1 VNRRRPGAARP
12 SLVRLG
18 LGSAAVVVG
27 ALGLAAPAAAK
38 SAPAARTAPE
48 AAAYLQELEAR
59 GLVDKTVVTPA
70 MLASEVRKA
79 DDELVAGQAALAAAR
94 LYAVVEG
101 PRYQD
106 FSDSSDFQDA
116 EYRLGLALARGG
128 STTTARRYLGRSL
141 GRGAQSPYYHAAL
154 RAYVDVCL
162 DEHIAAACAQEITQL
177 GAEDVNQ
184 ELAYLQGRA
193 LYDAGKFERA
203 EQELQTV
210 SAHSRFY
217 SSALYLRGVM
227 RVKRSDL
234 RGAQDAFC
242 AIADVKKGDTIRFYI
257 DGRYYA
263 LRDLARL
270 ALGRIA
276 HEEGRDDDAFYH
288 YFLIPSD
295 SKKLPDALFEA
306 AWSSLSRKEY
316 DLGARLADEF
326 MKQYGTSPRASEAR
340 LLRATLQVKTC
351 RFADAEKGF
360 DSVLAEYEPLTRY
373 VDRALVDPATRRTL
387 AERLL
392 GADEMHPVATNDIDG
407 LIASMLE
414 VDARFFRL
422 HAIARGLTH
431 EASDVDHVE
440 ADWQKLERR
449 VAESGAGK
457 TTAARRGDNYVQPV
471 TGGPVDAAALL
482 EKVNAL
488 GDEIARARA
497 AARKSDE
504 AKTALAALESRRIQ
518 LAGTLER
525 VLEVGSGGG
534 ERSGLVALVHADVA
548 AANGLRARAA
558 SLAWHV
564 DAASSELI
572 RQSLVELRGRLEGML
587 RQARLGKIDAV
598 IGQKRKLEKQIED
611 LAAGRF
617 PAEMFGKLHIEGLIG
632 DDEEYWPPEN
642 ERWADEYEN
651 YK

>member
-1 VNRRRPGAARP
+1 MSVRRRQR
-12 SLVRLG
+12 RLG
-18 LGSAAVVVG
+18 RVAVVG
-27 ALGLAAPAAAK
+27 ALGLAVPAVAAPAGQK
-38 SAPAARTAPE
+38 SAPE
-48 AAAYLQELEAR
+48 AAAYLQEMETR

-70 MLASEVRKA
+70 MLATEVRRA
-79 DDELVAGQAALAAAR
+79 DDELVAGQPEAAAAR

-116 EYRLGLALARGG
+116 EYRLGLALAHGG

-141 GRGAQSPYYHAAL
+141 ARGAKSPYYHAAL

-234 RGAQDAFC
+234 RGAEDAFC
-242 AIADVKKGDTIRFYI
+242 AIADVRKGDTIRFYI

-306 AWSSLSRKEY
+306 AWASLSRKEY
-316 DLGARLADEF
+316 DLGARLIDEF
-326 MKQYGTSPRASEAR
+326 MKQYGTSSRASEAR

-351 RFADAEKGF
+351 RFVDAEKGF
-360 DSVLAEYEPLTRY
+360 DAVLAEYEPLTRY
-373 VDRALVDPATRRTL
+373 VDRALGDAATRRTL

-392 GADEMHPVATNDIDG
+392 AADELHPVATNDIDG
-407 LIASMLE
+407 QIASMLE

-431 EASDVDHVE
+431 GAADVDHVE
-440 ADWQKLERR
+440 GDWKRLAER
-449 VAESGAGK
+449 VAESGAK
-457 TTAARRGDNYVQPV
+457 AATNHVQPV

-482 EKVNAL
+482 AKVNAL
-488 GDEIARARA
+488 GDEIARARID
-497 AARKSDE
+497 ARKSDE
-504 AKTALAALESRRIQ
+504 AKTALAALEARRTQ

-525 VLEVGSGGG
+525 VLDVASGGG
-534 ERSGLVALVHADVA
+534 ERSGLNALVHADVVA
-548 AANGLRARAA
+548 ADGLRARAA

-572 RQSLVELRGRLEGML
+572 RQSLVELRGRLEGFL

-598 IGQKRKLEKQIED
+598 IGQKRKLERQIED